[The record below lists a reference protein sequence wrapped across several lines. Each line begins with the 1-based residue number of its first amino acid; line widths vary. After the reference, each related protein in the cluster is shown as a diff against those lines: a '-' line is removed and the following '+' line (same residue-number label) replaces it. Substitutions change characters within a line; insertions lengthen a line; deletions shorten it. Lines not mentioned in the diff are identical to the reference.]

1 MDFYMHYAVHN
12 RTALHKTVPENSSP
26 TSNSNDSKSILCILL
41 PNQSN
46 FRKIREMFAT
56 VIYIR

>member
-1 MDFYMHYAVHN
+1 MHYAVHN
-12 RTALHKTVPENSSP
+12 RAALHKTVPENSSP

-41 PNQSN
+41 PNQLN
-46 FRKIREMFAT
+46 FREIREMFAT

>member
-12 RTALHKTVPENSSP
+12 RAALHKTVPENSSP

-41 PNQSN
+41 PNQLN
-46 FRKIREMFAT
+46 FREIREMFLPLLFT
-56 VIYIR
+56 